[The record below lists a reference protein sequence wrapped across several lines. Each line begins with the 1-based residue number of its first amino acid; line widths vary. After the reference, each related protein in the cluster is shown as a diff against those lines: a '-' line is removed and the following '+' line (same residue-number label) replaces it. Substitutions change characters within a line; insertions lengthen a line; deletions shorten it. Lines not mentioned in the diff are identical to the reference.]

1 MNALRRF
8 LMSIL
13 TVLVLSYAGFCLFL
27 WLNQERMIF
36 FPTVADSGELARLA
50 ESANLDP
57 WLSANGEPIGWK
69 ARNNDATNALLVLH
83 GNAGHALHRNY
94 EAFRTSPGSVQTYFL
109 EYPGYGARP
118 GTPSENALVSAA
130 VEAIDAIPA
139 GQRVFLF
146 GQSLGSG
153 VACAAAAQR
162 PDRVAG
168 IALVTPFDSLVA
180 AAGHHYPWLPVRWLI
195 RHRFDSM
202 KNLESY
208 HGPVAFIVAERDG
221 TVPAKLGQRLYDGYD
236 GPKKLWLVPD
246 AGHND
251 MDLQLADWPGT
262 VGWLQSFT
270 R

>member
-13 TVLVLSYAGFCLFL
+13 TILVLSYTGFCLFL

-36 FPTVADSGELARLA
+36 FPTVADAAELSGIA
-50 ESANLDP
+50 ESENLDP
-57 WLSANGEPIGWK
+57 WRAPDGTPIGWK
-69 ARNNDATNALLVLH
+69 SRNTTPDALLVLH
-83 GNAGHALHRNY
+83 GNAGYALHRNY
-94 EAFRTSPGSVQTYFL
+94 EAFRTSGTPLQIYLL
-109 EYPGYGARP
+109 EYPGYGARQGP
-118 GTPSENALVSAA
+118 PSERALVDAT

-139 GQRVFLF
+139 DQRVFLF

-168 IALVTPFDSLVA
+168 IVLVTPFDSLASA
-180 AAGHHYPWLPVRWLI
+180 ASFHYPWLPVRWLI
-195 RHRFDSM
+195 RHRFDSAR
-202 KNLESY
+202 NLTRY
-208 HGPVAFIVAERDG
+208 HGPVAFIIAERDG
-221 TVPAKLGQRLYDGYD
+221 TVPAKLGQRLYDSYA
-236 GPKKLWLVPD
+236 GPKKLWLIPD

-251 MDLQLADWPGT
+251 MDSLLADWPGII
-262 VGWLQSFT
+262 GWLQSSA